1 MINNISILG
10 STGSIG
16 TQALDVVRAVK
27 GDDIKVHGI
36 TGNNNIDL
44 LEKQALE
51 FKPEIVAVMDEEKSI
66 ELKKRLKS
74 ENTKVLGGME
84 GLIKVATME
93 NVDTVLTSVVGNV
106 GLEPTLEAI
115 KSNKNIA
122 LANKET
128 LVSAGELVMRTA
140 MGKGIKIFPVD
151 SEHSAIF
158 QCLQGKQDN
167 NIYKILLTAS
177 GGSFRGK
184 TIDELKNVTVD
195 DALKHPNWVMGRKIT
210 IDSATLMNKGLEV
223 IEAVW
228 LFNVNVNQ
236 IQVLV
241 HPQSIIHSAVEFED
255 GAVIAQL
262 GAPDMRLPI
271 QYALLYPKRIDT
283 NLPRLDLFE
292 HNNLTFEKPDMDTF
306 KCLSLAFRAINEGGT
321 MPAVMNAANEV
332 AVERFLNRE
341 ISFLQI
347 PELIE
352 KTMNSYS
359 PVYNYDLKTVLE
371 ADKWAREFVY
381 NQTVK

>member
-74 ENTKVLGGME
+74 ENIKVLGGME

-93 NVDTVLTSVVGNV
+93 NVETVLTSVVGNV

-140 MGKGIKIFPVD
+140 MGKGIKILPVD

-158 QCLQGKQDN
+158 QCLQGNQDN

-271 QYALLYPKRIDT
+271 QYALLYPKRVDT

>member
-74 ENTKVLGGME
+74 ENIKVLGGME

-140 MGKGIKIFPVD
+140 MGKGIKILPVD

-271 QYALLYPKRIDT
+271 QYALLYPKRVDT

>member
-74 ENTKVLGGME
+74 ENIKVLGGME

-93 NVDTVLTSVVGNV
+93 NVETVLTSVVGNV

-128 LVSAGELVMRTA
+128 LVSAGELVMKKA
-140 MGKGIKIFPVD
+140 MEKGIKILPVD

-184 TIDELKNVTVD
+184 TIDVLKNDTVD

-210 IDSATLMNKGLEV
+210 IDSATLMNKGIEV
-223 IEAVW
+223 IDAVW

-271 QYALLYPKRIDT
+271 QYALLYPKRVDT

>member
-74 ENTKVLGGME
+74 ENIKVLGGME

-140 MGKGIKIFPVD
+140 MGKGIKILPVD

-184 TIDELKNVTVD
+184 TIDELKNVNVD

-271 QYALLYPKRIDT
+271 QYALLYPKRVDT

>member
-74 ENTKVLGGME
+74 ENIKVLGGME

-93 NVDTVLTSVVGNV
+93 NVETVLTSVVGNV

-140 MGKGIKIFPVD
+140 MGKGIKILPVD

-158 QCLQGKQDN
+158 QCLQGKHDN

-228 LFNVNVNQ
+228 LFNLNVNQ

-271 QYALLYPKRIDT
+271 QYALLYPKRVDT

>member
-74 ENTKVLGGME
+74 ENIKVLGGME

-93 NVDTVLTSVVGNV
+93 NVETVLTSVVGNV

-140 MGKGIKIFPVD
+140 MGKGIKILPVD

-158 QCLQGKQDN
+158 QCLQGKHDN

-271 QYALLYPKRIDT
+271 QYALLYPKRVDT

>member
-74 ENTKVLGGME
+74 ENIKVLGGME

-93 NVDTVLTSVVGNV
+93 NVETVLTSVVGNV

-128 LVSAGELVMRTA
+128 LVSAGELVMKKA
-140 MGKGIKIFPVD
+140 MEKGIKILPVD

-158 QCLQGKQDN
+158 QCLQGKHDN

-271 QYALLYPKRIDT
+271 QYALLYPKRVDT

-306 KCLSLAFRAINEGGT
+306 KCLSLAFKAINEGGT

>member
-74 ENTKVLGGME
+74 ENIKVLGGME

-93 NVDTVLTSVVGNV
+93 NVETVLTSVVGNV

-140 MGKGIKIFPVD
+140 MGKGIKILPVD

-158 QCLQGKQDN
+158 QCLQGKHDN

-195 DALKHPNWVMGRKIT
+195 DALKHPN
-210 IDSATLMNKGLEV
+210 
-223 IEAVW
+223 
-228 LFNVNVNQ
+228 
-236 IQVLV
+236 
-241 HPQSIIHSAVEFED
+241 
-255 GAVIAQL
+255 
-262 GAPDMRLPI
+262 
-271 QYALLYPKRIDT
+271 
-283 NLPRLDLFE
+283 
-292 HNNLTFEKPDMDTF
+292 
-306 KCLSLAFRAINEGGT
+306 
-321 MPAVMNAANEV
+321 
-332 AVERFLNRE
+332 
-341 ISFLQI
+341 
-347 PELIE
+347 
-352 KTMNSYS
+352 
-359 PVYNYDLKTVLE
+359 
-371 ADKWAREFVY
+371 
-381 NQTVK
+381 

>member
-1 MINNISILG
+1 MVNNISILG

-16 TQALDVVRAVK
+16 TQALDVVRAL
-27 GDDIKVHGI
+27 GNENIKVHGI

-51 FKPEIVAVMDEEKSI
+51 FKPEIVAVMDENKAF

-74 ENTKVLGGME
+74 ENIKVLGGME
-84 GLIKVATME
+84 GLIKTATIE
-93 NVDTVLTSVVGNV
+93 QVETVLTGVVGNV
-106 GLEPTLEAI
+106 GLEPTVEAI
-115 KSNKNIA
+115 KAHKNIA

-128 LVSAGELVMRTA
+128 LVSAGELVMNEA
-140 MGKGIKIFPVD
+140 EKNNIKILPVD

-158 QCLQGKQDN
+158 QCIQGKQDN
-167 NIYKILLTAS
+167 DIYKILLTAS

-184 TIDELKNVTVD
+184 KREELENVTVE

-223 IEAVW
+223 IEAVR
-228 LFNVNVNQ
+228 LFDVCVDK
-236 IQVLV
+236 IQVVV
-241 HPQSIIHSAVEFED
+241 HPQSIVHSAVEFDD
-255 GAVIAQL
+255 GSVIAQL
-262 GAPDMRLPI
+262 GPADMRLPI
-271 QYALLYPKRIDT
+271 QYALIYPKRV
-283 NLPRLDLFE
+283 NLNFSRLDILK
-292 HNNLTFEKPDMDTF
+292 HNNLTFEEPDMETF
-306 KCLSLAFRAINEGGT
+306 KCLKLAFKAINTGGT
-321 MPAVMNAANEV
+321 MPAVLNGANEI

-352 KTMNSYS
+352 KAMNSYT
-359 PVYNYDLKTVLE
+359 PIYDYDLKDVLL

-381 NQTVK
+381 NQKV